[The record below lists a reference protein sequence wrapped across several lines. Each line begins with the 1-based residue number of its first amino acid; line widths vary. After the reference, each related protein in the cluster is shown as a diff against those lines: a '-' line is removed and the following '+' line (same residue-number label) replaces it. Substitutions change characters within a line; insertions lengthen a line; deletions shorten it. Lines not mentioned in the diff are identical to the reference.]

1 MEQLFNF
8 GLLVFTSYFTLINPL
23 GIMPVYMTMTMELDD
38 SHRKRTARKA
48 AIVALFTIVL
58 FALSGKMLFDFFH
71 ISVNSFRIVGG
82 VIFFLMG
89 KDMLQARL
97 VAVKL
102 NQSEVKSYVND
113 ISVTPLAIPMIC
125 GPGAITNTIVLMN
138 DATTAAHKIVF
149 FAGVFLVMVLTYLI
163 LRSSSKI
170 IKVLGETGNN
180 VLMRLMG
187 LIVMVIAVE
196 FFFSGLTPILRSI
209 FEIQ

>member
-1 MEQLFNF
+1 MEQLFSF